1 MGGGAPQALE
11 VRRDGS
17 VVRLGGGAGGGGE
30 SGRRGSLGAALAL
43 RGGWR
48 RRLLP
53 RPAFGSVWIRSEL
66 LLGCVSRAA
75 KGGAAA
81 PSVSLVGLLCSAAVS
96 SAAACDML

>member
-17 VVRLGGGAGGGGE
+17 VVRLGGGGGGGGAGGGAGGGGE

-53 RPAFGSVWIRSEL
+53 RPAFGSV
-66 LLGCVSRAA
+66 
-75 KGGAAA
+75 
-81 PSVSLVGLLCSAAVS
+81 GLLCSAAVS
-96 SAAACDML
+96 SAAGCDML